1 MTSHTEQADSPP
13 EMDMAQ
19 LLAEA
24 EPIRNLRRG
33 EVVLGEVMRFDA
45 EGILVNVGHKTEGV
59 IPPREM
65 RSLSPEEQ
73 DAIQP
78 GDEVFAYVIRTASDE
93 EPALLSLDKAKGER
107 GWAVLQQY
115 LDSTDLVEGV
125 IQGFNRGGAV
135 VEVEGLQGF
144 IPLSQLAPIS
154 RSSSD
159 TDQEEILAQRVGESV
174 QLRLLELDR
183 RRNRVILSERQVLQ
197 KQRELEKDR
206 LLEELTEGEVR
217 SGRVSG
223 ISSFGVFVDLGG
235 ADGLIHIS
243 ELSWEQVESP
253 GTVVSIGEEL
263 EVYVLRVDREARKI
277 ALSLRRLQPEPW
289 QTIGDRYAVG
299 QTVTGTVTKLTNFG
313 AFARIEGSIEGLIHI
328 SELSD
333 RVVNHPKEVVKEGD
347 VLSLRIIKME
357 PERRRLGLSVKQA
370 EGSWDTEIEQT
381 E

>member
-1 MTSHTEQADSPP
+1 MTSHTEQAASPP
-13 EMDMAQ
+13 QMDMAQ

-33 EVVLGEVMRFDA
+33 EVVMGEVMRVDA

-197 KQRELEKDR
+197 KQRELGKDR
-206 LLEELTEGEVR
+206 
-217 SGRVSG
+217 
-223 ISSFGVFVDLGG
+223 
-235 ADGLIHIS
+235 
-243 ELSWEQVESP
+243 
-253 GTVVSIGEEL
+253 
-263 EVYVLRVDREARKI
+263 
-277 ALSLRRLQPEPW
+277 RR
-289 QTIGDRYAVG
+289 
-299 QTVTGTVTKLTNFG
+299 
-313 AFARIEGSIEGLIHI
+313 EGLDLAHRAEIRAGAGTAERTSHDAYYYAEPIKAKAACMYCHGEPKGKPDPYFPQYKKDGWRDGEIIGAVI
-328 SELSD
+328 SRVAAYGGTD
-333 RVVNHPKEVVKEGD
+333 R
-347 VLSLRIIKME
+347 
-357 PERRRLGLSVKQA
+357 
-370 EGSWDTEIEQT
+370 
-381 E
+381 

>member
-1 MTSHTEQADSPP
+1 
-13 EMDMAQ
+13 MAQ

-33 EVVLGEVMRFDA
+33 EVVMGEVMRVDS

-65 RSLSPEEQ
+65 RSLTPEEQ
-73 DAIQP
+73 AAIHP

-107 GWAVLQQY
+107 GWTVLQQY
-115 LDSTDLVEGV
+115 LDTTDLVEGV

-206 LLEELTEGEVR
+206 LLEELTEGETR
-217 SGRVSG
+217 RGRVSG
-223 ISSFGVFVDLGG
+223 ISSFGVFVDMGG

-243 ELSWEQVESP
+243 ELSWEQVDSP

-263 EVYVLRVDREARKI
+263 DVYVLRVDRETRKI

-289 QTIGDRYAVG
+289 QTIGDRYAVW
-299 QTVTGTVTKLTNFG
+299 QTVMGTVTKLTNFG

-333 RVVNHPKEVVKEGD
+333 RVINHPKEVVKEGD

-357 PERRRLGLSVKQA
+357 PERRRLGLSAKQT
-370 EGSWDTEIEQT
+370 EESWDIEMDQT